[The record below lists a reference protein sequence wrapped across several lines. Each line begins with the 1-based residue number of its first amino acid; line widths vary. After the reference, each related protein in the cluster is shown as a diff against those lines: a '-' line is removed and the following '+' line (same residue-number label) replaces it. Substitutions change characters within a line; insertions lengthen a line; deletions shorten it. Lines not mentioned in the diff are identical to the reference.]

1 MANLMRGLRVLLAGA
16 LLVGCGEKQVDWS
29 APEKL
34 MYHEASSK
42 EENNAALEYW
52 SLNDA
57 PCKAIY
63 DALVDV
69 EHYPEFIPGVD
80 RANLLAVTE
89 NTKTAQI
96 AQRVISRQSNAKI
109 EWKFDPSKPHIE
121 FKTLSS
127 DLSYGDGSY
136 EFVASPDGKRCLV
149 KSKFLVKAAEGQPV
163 PVGVLA
169 SATRDSFLAAAKG
182 VRKRATEKK

>member
-1 MANLMRGLRVLLAGA
+1 MANLTRGLRVLLAGA
-16 LLVGCGEKQVDWS
+16 LLAGCGEKKVDWA
-29 APEKL
+29 APENL
-34 MYHEASSK
+34 MLYEESSK
-42 EENNAALEYW
+42 EDNNARLEYW

-57 PCKAIY
+57 PCKPIY

-89 NTKTAQI
+89 NSKTAQV

-109 EWKFDPSKPHIE
+109 EWKFDPAKMHIE
-121 FKTLSS
+121 FTTLSS

-136 EFVASPDGKRCLV
+136 EFVSSPDGKRCLV
-149 KSKFLVKAAEGQPV
+149 KSKFLVKALEGQPV

-169 SATRDSFLAAAKG
+169 SGTRDSFLAAAKG
-182 VRKRATEKK
+182 VRKRVTGK